1 MDGNRKDMDH
11 SGSQLPPQ
19 QVWDS
24 LQAISRSLEELKQRL
39 GTLEQSVHGGAPT
52 AEPGPGGARVEV
64 GEILSADQW
73 EALGPLHEVNAIP
86 SSGLEPSQVFDLA
99 IDRVSRLLGAD
110 RVLLYLLDSEQHR
123 LDPKA
128 ARGFRRSDLTELSL
142 PLGEGIVGRV
152 FREGRPVI
160 FHTQPGIRAADP
172 LIVKF
177 PVREAIAVPIRSDG
191 ETAGVLF
198 AGRLQIAPFRIEE
211 IQVLILVADR
221 VGTAILHVRLLERI
235 THQVNR
241 LKELVELSARI
252 SGRLDLD
259 QVLSATSE
267 AAVRLLQ
274 MRLATIALLDHEGG
288 LWIRSS
294 YGFPNEQMIQSR
306 LPEHVG
312 VTGIMLES
320 GQAVSVPDLFMSSEI
335 RDPFFQNL
343 NVRGLLAL
351 PLKVRDQIVGGL
363 YLADTS
369 PKSFSADEHE
379 TATLLATQVS
389 IAIENARLYGEL
401 RQAYEELK
409 STQEQL
415 VQSEKVRALGEM
427 AGGIAHD
434 FNNILAIILGKT
446 QLMLERIADQPIR
459 EDLGVIEEAAWRAAE
474 TVRRL
479 QVFATTRGEEALLA
493 VDLNSLVMDAIG
505 ITRPRWKDESEAR
518 GIRVEV
524 VTNLEEIPPVLGHP
538 VDLREM
544 LVNLILNALD
554 AMPQGGRLTFTTR
567 RLDGDVELTV
577 SDTGVGMS
585 EEIRR
590 RIFDPFFTTR
600 SPQRA
605 GLGLSVVHGIVAR
618 HRGDIEVESREG
630 HGATFRLT
638 LPATQ
643 RGADRPVTPSP
654 PPETERASILVIEDE
669 APLRKTLSD
678 ILLAANHSVQVAS
691 DGLEG
696 LAMFQRG
703 VFDLVFTD
711 LSMPELSGLEVA
723 RAVKKMAP
731 KVPVILVSGWGDQ
744 LDPARIRES
753 GVDLMIAKPFR
764 VERVMSTLGD
774 ALALRKLLS
783 K

>member
-1 MDGNRKDMDH
+1 MDH
-11 SGSQLPPQ
+11 SGSQVPPQ
-19 QVWDS
+19 QVRDS
-24 LQAISRSLEELKQRL
+24 LQAISQSLEELKQRL
-39 GTLEQSVHGGAPT
+39 GTLEQSVHGAPEK
-52 AEPGPGGARVEV
+52 APEPSARAEV
-64 GEILSADQW
+64 GEILSDDQW
-73 EALGPLHEVNAIP
+73 EALAPLHEINAIP

-99 IDRVSRLLGAD
+99 IDRVNRLIGAD
-110 RVLLYLLDSEQHR
+110 RILLYLLDREQHR
-123 LDPKA
+123 LEYKA
-128 ARGFRRSDLTELSL
+128 GRGFRRSDFSELSL
-142 PLGEGIVGRV
+142 PLGEGIVGRA
-152 FREGRPVI
+152 FREDRPVV
-160 FHTQPGIRAADP
+160 FHTQPGVRAADP
-172 LIVKF
+172 LISKF
-177 PVREAIAVPIRSDG
+177 PVREAIAVPVRSDG
-191 ETAGVLF
+191 EVAGVLF
-198 AGRLQIAPFRIEE
+198 AARTQVLPFHIEE
-211 IQVLILVADR
+211 IQILTLVANR
-221 VGTAILHVRLLERI
+221 VGTAIVHSRLLERI
-235 THQVNR
+235 THQVDR

-259 QVLSATSE
+259 QVLSVTSE

-274 MRLATIALLDHEGG
+274 MRLATIALFDQEGT
-288 LWIRSS
+288 LWIRGS
-294 YGFPNEQMIQSR
+294 YGFPKEQVAQSR
-306 LPEHVG
+306 LPQHEG
-312 VTGIMLES
+312 VTGAMIES
-320 GQAVSVPDLFMSSEI
+320 GQSVAVPDLLTSSEV

-343 NVRGLLAL
+343 NVRSLLAL
-351 PLKVRDQIVGGL
+351 PLKARDRIVGGL
-363 YLADTS
+363 YLADTA
-369 PKSFSADEHE
+369 PKTLSADELE
-379 TATLLATQVS
+379 TATLLATQVA

-409 STQEQL
+409 SMQEQL

-446 QLMLERIADQPIR
+446 QLMLERITDQPIR

-524 VTNLEEIPPVLGHP
+524 VTNLEDIPPVLGHP

-554 AMPQGGRLTFTTR
+554 AMPQGGRLTFATQ
-567 RLDGDVELTV
+567 RLNEDVELTV
-577 SDTGVGMS
+577 SDTGIGMS
-585 EEIRR
+585 EEVRR

-630 HGATFRLT
+630 HGSTFRLT
-638 LPATQ
+638 LPATH
-643 RGADRPVTPSP
+643 RGVDQPVMPSP
-654 PPETERASILVIEDE
+654 KPESERASILVIEDE
-669 APLRKTLSD
+669 APLRKTLGD
-678 ILLAANHSVQVAS
+678 ILVAANHDVQVAS

-703 VFDLVFTD
+703 SFDVVFTD

-731 KVPVILVSGWGDQ
+731 KVPVILVTGWGDQ

-764 VERVMSTLGD
+764 MERVMSTLGD